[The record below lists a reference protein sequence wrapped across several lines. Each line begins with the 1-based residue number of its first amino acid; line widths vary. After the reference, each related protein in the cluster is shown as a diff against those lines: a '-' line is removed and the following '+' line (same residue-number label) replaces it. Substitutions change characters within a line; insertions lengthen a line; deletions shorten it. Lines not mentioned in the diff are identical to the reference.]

1 MLFLAAAVA
10 LASPPA
16 VLWTAGEGE
25 YATNLENIGDIN
37 SDGTQEIA
45 ATLSGSESLICV
57 DGLTGETLWSST
69 AVQIIPPAG
78 AMTAI
83 PDVDGDGFS
92 DIALGMN
99 EGTAAAISGVDGTLI
114 WERDT
119 PAQVLAVSCSASPTG
134 LPPILHFTYYELNGY
149 TFFLALDGASGD
161 SLWCYQTWTDDMRL
175 PVIPDINGN
184 GWGEVVVC
192 HDRGYAYS
200 GFNEVIDGYT
210 REQLCYANTIYFG
223 SADATDT
230 PVPILGTYSWGQD
243 CPISAKN
250 ILTGDTLYAVGEEY
264 FDADTLSFID
274 GVSGGTVPSP
284 VLAAWSGTSK
294 LSLIGGMSGEYLEE
308 VTYSSGVV
316 LPMGY
321 QESEMVWKLAVL
333 TGERLYLS
341 EPTSAGILP
350 GPSCALPA
358 QPGGDMCLVES
369 QVYPDPIAA
378 VSMLSA
384 SGPAICGIALSWPEG
399 TGEYPNS
406 LLPSSGLLLQN
417 PCTGGVLISA
427 DAAPSGIVILDLT
440 GRQVAEISPSEAAAL
455 IELPPGVYHVM
466 EMEQPSST
474 VRAVVLP

>member
-1 MLFLAAAVA
+1 MAAAVV

-16 VLWTAGEGE
+16 VLWTAGEGAF
-25 YATNLENIGDIN
+25 ATNVENIGDIN
-37 SDGTQEIA
+37 GNGTEDIA
-45 ATLSGSESLICV
+45 VTLNGPAGLICV

-69 AVQIIPPAG
+69 AVQIVPSTG

-83 PDVDGDGFS
+83 PDVDGDGCS

-99 EGTAAAISGVDGTLI
+99 EGTAATISGVDGTLI

-119 PAQVLAVSCSASPTG
+119 PTPVWAVSCSESPPG
-134 LPPILHFTYYELNGY
+134 LPPIVHFTYYELNGY

-210 REQLCYANTIYFG
+210 MEQLCYANTIYFG

-250 ILTGDTLYAVGEEY
+250 ILTGDTLYAVGEEN

-274 GVSGGTVPSP
+274 GICGGTVPFP

-316 LPMGY
+316 LPLGY
-321 QESEMVWKLAVL
+321 QESESVWKLAVL
-333 TGERLYLS
+333 TGERLYIS
-341 EPTSAGILP
+341 EPTSAGIMP
-350 GPSCALPA
+350 GASCALPA
-358 QPGGDMCLVES
+358 QQGNDICLIQS
-369 QVYPDPIAA
+369 QEYPCPIAA

-399 TGEYPNS
+399 TGEYTNS

-417 PCTGGVLISA
+417 PCAGGVLVSV

-440 GRQVAEISPSEAAAL
+440 GRQVTEIPSADATAF
-455 IELPPGVYHVM
+455 IELPPGIYHVM
-466 EMEQPSST
+466 ALQQPFSS

>member
-25 YATNLENIGDIN
+25 YATNVENIGDIN
-37 SDGTQEIA
+37 GNGTQDIA
-45 ATLSGSESLICV
+45 VTLTGNASLICV
-57 DGLTGETLWSST
+57 EGLTGEIIWSST
-69 AVQIIPPAG
+69 AMETIPPNG

-99 EGTAAAISGVDGTLI
+99 ESIAAVISGIDGSVI
-114 WERDT
+114 WQRDT

-134 LPPILHFTYYELNGY
+134 LPPIVHFSYYELNGY
-149 TFFLALDGASGD
+149 TFFLALNGASGD

-184 GWGEVVVC
+184 GWGEAVVC
-192 HDRGYAYS
+192 HDRGSAYS

-210 REQLCYANTIYFG
+210 REQLCYAGTIYFG
-223 SADATDT
+223 SADAVDT

-243 CPISAKN
+243 CPISARN
-250 ILTGDTLYAVGEEY
+250 IFTGDTLYAVGDEY

-274 GVSGGTVPSP
+274 GVSGGTVPFP
-284 VLAAWSGTSK
+284 VLAAWSGTAK
-294 LSLIGGMSGEYLEE
+294 LSLIGGMSAEYLEE

-321 QESEMVWKLAVL
+321 QESESVWKLAVL
-333 TGERLYLS
+333 TGERLYIT

-358 QPGGDMCLVES
+358 QPGGDLCLVES
-369 QVYPDPIAA
+369 QVYPGPIAA
-378 VSMLSA
+378 VSMLA
-384 SGPAICGIALSWPEG
+384 PGGPGVCGIALSWPEG
-399 TGEYPNS
+399 TEENPNT
-406 LLPSSGLLLQN
+406 LLPASGMLLQN
-417 PCTGGVLISA
+417 PCAGGVLISA
-427 DAAPSGIVILDLT
+427 DAAPSGIMILDLT
-440 GRQVAEISPSEAAAL
+440 GRQVAEIPPADAAAF
-455 IELPPGVYHVM
+455 IELPPGIYHVVALP
-466 EMEQPSST
+466 QSSSS